1 VRLPDILL
9 FVAGTGLVGAMLGLA
24 GSLVIDI
31 WRQMR
36 GKKLNSDL
44 AMIVIGAG
52 AITLAVCVLL
62 MFLAV
67 VLYEIGG

>member
-1 VRLPDILL
+1 MRLPDILL

>member
-9 FVAGTGLVGAMLGLA
+9 FIAGTALVGAVLGMA
-24 GSLVIDI
+24 GSMAIDI
-31 WRQMR
+31 WRQIQ
-36 GKKLNSDL
+36 GKKRDSDL
-44 AMIVIGAG
+44 DMIVISAG

-67 VLYEIGG
+67 VLYEIEG